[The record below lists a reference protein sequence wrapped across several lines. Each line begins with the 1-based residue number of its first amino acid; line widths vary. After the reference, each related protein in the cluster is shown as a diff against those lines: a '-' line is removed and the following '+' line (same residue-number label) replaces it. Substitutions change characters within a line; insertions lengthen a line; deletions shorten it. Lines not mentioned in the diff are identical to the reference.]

1 VTPMFSLIAWISCDG
16 SSFEVM
22 DTLQQLTV
30 PNTVRQRSGAITK
43 AQTSTPNQNS
53 LVSVSVLMRIKQMMT
68 PIGRLKARR
77 IVIQSKQF
85 LAKELMD
92 VEDKNLSIVR
102 AATMLANIPKQPLD
116 EGDAIEI
123 ICFRGNDSG
132 RQLSLRKGGRRIN
145 VLILM

>member
-1 VTPMFSLIAWISCDG
+1 MVTPMFSLIAWISCDG

-92 VEDKNLSIVR
+92 VEDKNL
-102 AATMLANIPKQPLD
+102 
-116 EGDAIEI
+116 
-123 ICFRGNDSG
+123 
-132 RQLSLRKGGRRIN
+132 
-145 VLILM
+145 